1 MSIKEY
7 VQDVIET
14 IKHMRFGSKNGI
26 IMIVSAIVLSAITT
40 PIVGLPLG
48 AWIGYYL
55 EKNGK

>member
-7 VQDVIET
+7 VKDVVET

-26 IMIVSAIVLSAITT
+26 IMIISVIVLSAITT
-40 PIVGLPLG
+40 PIIGVPLG

>member
-1 MSIKEY
+1 MAFKEY

-14 IKHMRFGSKNGI
+14 VKHMRFGSKNGI
-26 IMIVSAIVLSAITT
+26 IMIVSAIALSAITT
-40 PIVGLPLG
+40 PIIGLPLA

>member
-1 MSIKEY
+1 MSFKEY
-7 VQDVIET
+7 VQDVVET

-26 IMIVSAIVLSAITT
+26 IMIVSAIALSAITT
-40 PIVGLPLG
+40 PIISLPLG